1 MLGPTI
7 RRGAG
12 LRAAATQSGSSFP
25 SPGRAGQLR
34 RRGRIQNHR
43 SENHIGVRNVVPDD
57 NGFHDDHQAES
68 IARVKEHEDRILGGT
83 RSVSRARDTGPRL
96 FSEKLNSSG
105 SGLVPP

>member
-43 SENHIGVRNVVPDD
+43 SES
-57 NGFHDDHQAES
+57 NGRIRIEMRMIFGDESLMIDS
-68 IARVKEHEDRILGGT
+68 IARVREQEGRIL
-83 RSVSRARDTGPRL
+83 
-96 FSEKLNSSG
+96 
-105 SGLVPP
+105 

>member
-12 LRAAATQSGSSFP
+12 LQAAGAPSGSSSP

-43 SENHIGVRNVVPDD
+43 SESKAGLEMFLEMTVFFGHGDD
-57 NGFHDDHQAES
+57 RLADS
-68 IARVKEHEDRILGGT
+68 IARVKGQEGRILVGR
-83 RSVSRARDTGPRL
+83 RSVSRA
-96 FSEKLNSSG
+96 
-105 SGLVPP
+105 